1 MNPTARRAPAASAA
15 RLRAG
20 WARLQARE
28 RRLLALAAAV
38 VALALLWLLAVAPA
52 LRTLRQAEAQRSTL
66 AAEAQRLQ
74 QLRREAEALKA
85 LPRLGHAEALRAL
98 EAAVQQRLPGSAQL
112 SVVGDRATVV
122 LKQARRRAG
131 AMAGRRAR
139 QRPRQHGRGAP
150 DARRGR
156 RPGRAGA
163 VERHAVAQP
172 AAAMSAAAARLRR
185 LRPAA
190 ARRPAPAGR

>member
-28 RRLLALAAAV
+28 RGLLALAAAV

-122 LKQARRRAG
+122 LKQA
-131 AMAGRRAR
+131 
-139 QRPRQHGRGAP
+139 
-150 DARRGR
+150 
-156 RPGRAGA
+156 
-163 VERHAVAQP
+163 P
-172 AAAMSAAAARLRR
+172 AAALAQWLADARANARANTVEARLTR
-185 LRPAA
+185 AA
-190 ARRPAPAGR
+190 GDAPGAPVLWNGTLSLSLPPP

>member
-15 RLRAG
+15 GLRAG

-28 RRLLALAAAV
+28 RGLLALAAAV

-122 LKQARRRAG
+122 LKPA
-131 AMAGRRAR
+131 
-139 QRPRQHGRGAP
+139 
-150 DARRGR
+150 
-156 RPGRAGA
+156 
-163 VERHAVAQP
+163 P
-172 AAAMSAAAARLRR
+172 AAALAQWLADARANARANTVEARLTR
-185 LRPAA
+185 AGDQ
-190 ARRPAPAGR
+190 APGAPVLWNGTLSLALP